1 MPTSNIKATLR
12 DYSIHDVFNFD
23 ADGIALLG
31 MCIDLP
37 VDAPK
42 DSVVDCDP
50 YCTYVKKQQNLI
62 SDFSEGK
69 VEKG

>member
-42 DSVVDCDP
+42 D
-50 YCTYVKKQQNLI
+50 TGLIALRNKKGE
-62 SDFSEGK
+62 DHE
-69 VEKG
+69 